1 MVCYKNH
8 VHVEDI
14 FSILQARG
22 SMLRTTAHHER
33 ALQVRPISSPTIL
46 FFGDANLVY
55 STSGGMLARPYFEPK
70 FEPYFPP
77 RPKSTTS
84 PFVEN
89 VSFILLKEMES
100 SSSCV
105 RSENRCI
112 MLLRSLRSPR
122 TPKRRLRGSPKAGNA
137 AKGNRF
143 HKTVGNKGTN
153 GGRGRQFYG
162 LSVLRSPSVVYTG
175 TAWLG

>member
-112 MLLRSLRSPR
+112 MLLRFSAR
-122 TPKRRLRGSPKAGNA
+122 TADFEDPLKREMQRKETAFIKPSATKERTAVAAGS
-137 AKGNRF
+137 F
-143 HKTVGNKGTN
+143 TVS
-153 GGRGRQFYG
+153 QS
-162 LSVLRSPSVVYTG
+162 SVL
-175 TAWLG
+175 LL